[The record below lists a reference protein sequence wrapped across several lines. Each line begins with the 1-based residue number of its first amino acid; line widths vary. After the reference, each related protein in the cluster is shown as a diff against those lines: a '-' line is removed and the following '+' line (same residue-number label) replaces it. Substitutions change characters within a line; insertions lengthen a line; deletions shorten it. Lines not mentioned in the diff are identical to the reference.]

1 MTYILEERMKEE
13 VTISVIKAD
22 VGGLAGHSA
31 IHPDIPEIA
40 RKSLEKAVGSGLLC
54 DAHVAW
60 VGDDLQ
66 LIMTH
71 YHGVDNEKVHKL
83 AWDTFHKGA
92 ERAGELKLCGVGQ
105 DFLSDKFEGNIRGLG
120 PSLAEMAIKER
131 KNEAFVVLMADKTS
145 PGAWNFPLYKIF
157 ADAFN
162 TIGLVIKPVL
172 ARGFR
177 FEVTNIR
184 ERRRIFLETPQDIY
198 SLLALIGAAGVYV
211 IKSVWTKDNEI
222 AAVSSTEI
230 LNLERGQHVGK
241 EDPVCIVRAQSQFP
255 AVGEVMEPFALPHLV
270 EGWER
275 GAHFAPLMPVA
286 QRDAHPSRS
295 DGPPRAVALGFQ
307 LANGKLIGP
316 RDLFDDPGY
325 DTAREECNLIANYLR
340 RLGPFEP
347 SRLPLEAMQYTTL
360 PHVIDSL
367 EDRFE
372 NVS

>member
-1 MTYILEERMKEE
+1 MAKEI
-13 VTISVIKAD
+13 TISVIKAD

-40 RKSLEKAVGSGLLC
+40 NECLIKALDDGTLI

-66 LIMTH
+66 LIMS
-71 YHGVDNEKVHKL
+71 HGHGEDSAIVHKI
-83 AWDTFHKGA
+83 AWDTFQKA
-92 ERAGELKLCGVGQ
+92 AKRSGELKLCGVGQ
-105 DFLSDKFEGNIRGLG
+105 DFLSDTFNGNIRGLG
-120 PSLAEMAIKER
+120 PGLAEMRFVER
-131 KNEAFVVLMADKTS
+131 KNESFVVIMADKTS
-145 PGAWNFPLYKIF
+145 PGAWNYPLYKIF

-162 TIGLVIKPVL
+162 TIGLAIKPEL

-177 FEVTNIR
+177 YEVHNIR
-184 ERRRIFLETPQDIY
+184 ERKRIFLETPNDIY
-198 SLLALIGAAGVYV
+198 YLLALIGAAGTFVVKAVY
-211 IKSVWTKDNEI
+211 TKENEI
-222 AAVSSTEI
+222 AAVSSIDI
-230 LNLERGQHVGK
+230 LNLEKGVHVGK
-241 EDPVCIVRAQSQFP
+241 EDPVCIIRAQTQFP
-255 AVGEVMEPFALPHLV
+255 AVGEIMEPFAMPHLV

-286 QRDAHPSRS
+286 QREAHPSRS

-325 DTAREECNLIANYLR
+325 DLARDECNRIANYLR

-347 SRLPLEAMQYTTL
+347 SRLPMEAMQYTTL
-360 PHVIDSL
+360 PQMIKQL
-367 EDRFE
+367 EERFE
-372 NVS
+372 TV

>member
-1 MTYILEERMKEE
+1 MAKEI
-13 VTISVIKAD
+13 TISVIKAD

-40 RKSLEKAVGSGLLC
+40 SKCLDDAVNNGVLI

-66 LIMTH
+66 LIMSH
-71 YHGVDNEKVHKL
+71 DQGVDNPVVHKL
-83 AWDTFHKGA
+83 AWDTFQKA
-92 ERAGELKLCGVGQ
+92 SKRSAELKLCGVGQ
-105 DFLSDKFEGNIRGLG
+105 DFLSDTFNGNIRGLG
-120 PSLAEMAIKER
+120 PGLAEMHFEER
-131 KNEAFVVLMADKTS
+131 ENEAFIVWMADKTS

-162 TIGLVIKPVL
+162 TIGLVIKPEL
-172 ARGFR
+172 AQGFR
-177 FEVTNIR
+177 FEVHNIR
-184 ERRRIFLETPQDIY
+184 KRKKILLDTPIDIY
-198 SLLALIGAAGVYV
+198 NLLALIGASGIYV
-211 IKSVWTKDNEI
+211 IKAVYTKTNEI
-222 AAVSSTEI
+222 AAVSSTDL
-230 LNLERGQHVGK
+230 LNLERGVHVGK
-241 EDPVCIVRAQSQFP
+241 EDPVCIIRAQSQFP
-255 AVGEVMEPFALPHLV
+255 AVGEIMEPFAMPHLV

-307 LANGKLIGP
+307 LANGKLVGP

-325 DTAREECNLIANYLR
+325 DHAREECNQIANYLR

-347 SRLPLEAMQYTTL
+347 SRLPMESMQYTTL
-360 PHVIDSL
+360 PQVLDKL
-367 EDRFE
+367 EERFE
-372 NVS
+372 EIK